1 MRNSRISSNSAYG
14 QFWHKSTDGA
24 RPGRHGAP
32 GHGNDRAVG
41 VHGSALHHTGG
52 GGGGGGGVRGRIREA
67 QAFNESG
74 EESMRRATPPP
85 PSFVGS
91 ALVDGDPNHQPSR
104 RDSRAPFSPGRGPGG
119 VGSSSETIFSDTRR
133 GLDRGTRAPF
143 VRSLSVPFRPVRR
156 GSTRCLSPAVPSSG
170 LERTTG

>member
-74 EESMRRATPPP
+74 EESMLRATPPP

-91 ALVDGDPNHQPSR
+91 AGAMGTRTTNPRVVTHAHLSPPDEDPAVWVLLR
-104 RDSRAPFSPGRGPGG
+104 RRFFPTRDADLTGGPGRR
-119 VGSSSETIFSDTRR
+119 S
-133 GLDRGTRAPF
+133 F
-143 VRSLSVPFRPVRR
+143 VHFPSPSGLSVAGQPGASPRRCPRPV
-156 GSTRCLSPAVPSSG
+156 
-170 LERTTG
+170 ERTTG